1 VPPSSR
7 TSPFSKGQCGTPA
20 RVPSR
25 DLAVVLFALRA
36 AILAAVALVVPACST
51 VPSAPADWSSWQSR
65 RNESVG
71 GTNGWTTVV
80 GLHWLNEGDN
90 SAGSDPT
97 NQVVLGSERVPAFI
111 GVFKR
116 NGKLLSF
123 TTAQGADVRCDGQ
136 PIERIELKTD
146 VFPQPTKLQVGS
158 ISLVAIARGD
168 RIGLRIRDP
177 DSAARHNFKGLQW
190 FPYDPAWRLQGHFVP
205 FDSERKFRVADFTGS
220 TQEFTCPGS
229 IVFKAK
235 GAEHRLDV
243 FEEAGED
250 EFFIL
255 FRDRTAGASTYA
267 AGRFLYVRKP
277 GPDGHVEI
285 DFNRAFTPPCGFTH
299 FATCPLA
306 PKQNWLSLAVR
317 AGELKPTTAHH

>member
-1 VPPSSR
+1 VPPGSR
-7 TSPFSKGQCGTPA
+7 TSPITKGQCGTPA

-65 RNESVG
+65 RSESVG

-80 GLHWLNEGDN
+80 GLHWLNEGAN

-97 NQVVLGSERVPAFI
+97 NQVVLGSDRIPASI
-111 GVFKR
+111 GVFRRK
-116 NGKLLSF
+116 GKLLSF
-123 TTAQGADVRCDGQ
+123 AAAQGTDVRCDGQ
-136 PIERIELKTD
+136 PIGRIELKTD
-146 VFPQPTKLQVGS
+146 ASPKPTKLQVGS
-158 ISLVAIARGD
+158 ISIVAIERGD
-168 RIGLRIRDP
+168 RIGLRVRDP
-177 DSAARHNFKGLQW
+177 ASAERRHFKGLQW
-190 FPYDPAWRLQGHFVP
+190 FPYDPAWRLEGRFVP
-205 FDSERKFRVADFTGS
+205 FAFERRLRVPDVTGS
-220 TQEFTCPGS
+220 TQEFICPGS

-235 GAEHRLDV
+235 GSEHRLDV
-243 FEEAGED
+243 FQEPGEE

-255 FRDRTAGASTYA
+255 FHDRTAGTSTYE
-267 AGRFLYVRKP
+267 AGRFLYVPKP
-277 GPDGHVEI
+277 GLDGRVVI

-299 FATCPLA
+299 FATCPLP